1 MLLQIILSSL
11 ASLNS
16 ILIRTLLP
24 DALILP
30 ITIKSRSN
38 FFENSLISSFSSLK
52 LTLVCLESISNS
64 RIIENSVI
72 KSSTIPSTK
81 NPLSSSLLVLVN
93 GSIANFGFL
102 FSFLL
107 EVFLILFL
115 PSPNNEKTSKLLDIF
130 FNSIIPNE

>member
-1 MLLQIILSSL
+1 M
-11 ASLNS
+11 
-16 ILIRTLLP
+16 
-24 DALILP
+24 LP

-102 FSFLL
+102 LSFLL

-115 PSPNNEKTSKLLDIF
+115 PSPNNEKT
-130 FNSIIPNE
+130 